1 MDPYGCR
8 IVPAVVVVVVAAV
21 EAVGGGCIGKSVVP
35 GGKLCCSIRTKYE
48 VMLGIILCPL
58 VLLVVVFSNAAV
70 TFLAIL
76 RGMR

>member
-1 MDPYGCR
+1 VDPYGCR

-21 EAVGGGCIGKSVVP
+21 VAVGGGCIGKSVVP

-58 VLLVVVFSNAAV
+58 VVLLVFSNAAD